1 MRIASVASAF
11 PPNVY
16 TQQEITNAL
25 KERWG
30 DKLAKPEV
38 LDRLHANC
46 GVRKRHLSFTFDRYL
61 QFKTWGE
68 SNRAWLEV
76 AQDLGEQAID
86 GALKRADLTRA
97 DLNAIFFVS
106 ITGVAS
112 PSLDAKLVN
121 RMGLRS
127 DIKRT
132 PIFGL
137 GCVGGAIGLTRAA
150 DYVRAYP
157 NENAVLLSVELCSLT
172 IQLGDVAMPNIIATG
187 LFGDGAVATIVGPQA
202 GTGPEILASKS
213 VFYPETEDIM
223 GWDVSEKG
231 FGIILSARLPDLI
244 RARLRSDVDSFL
256 ASHKLS
262 RSDLGSFVLHPGG
275 PKILQ
280 AVEEA
285 LELKN
290 CELAPSWDCLARYG
304 NLSSGSVL
312 IVLEEVMQR
321 RRPVPGTLGLV
332 MAMGP
337 GFCSEMVLIRW

>member
-1 MRIASVASAF
+1 MRIASVASAL
-11 PPNVY
+11 PPNLY
-16 TQQEITNAL
+16 TQQEITNAV
-25 KERWG
+25 KQQWK
-30 DKLAKPEV
+30 DKLGKPEV

-46 GVRKRHLSFTFDRYL
+46 GVRQRHLSFTFDRYL

-68 SNRAWLEV
+68 TNRAWLEV
-76 AQDLGEQAID
+76 AEDLGEQAID
-86 GALKRADLTRA
+86 GALRRADLARD
-97 DLNAIFFVS
+97 DLNAIFVVS
-106 ITGVAS
+106 ITGIAS

-137 GCVGGAIGLTRAA
+137 GCVGGAVGLTRAA

-157 NENAVLLSVELCSLT
+157 AENAVLLSVELCSLT
-172 IQLGDVAMPNIIATG
+172 IQLGDLSMPNIISTG
-187 LFGDGAVATIVGPQA
+187 LFGDGAVAAIVGPKA
-202 GTGPEILASKS
+202 DSGPEILASKS

-223 GWDVSEKG
+223 GWDISEKG
-231 FGIILSARLPDLI
+231 FAIVLSARLPDLI
-244 RARLRSDVDSFL
+244 RSRLRSDVDTFL
-256 ASHKLS
+256 ASHKLT
-262 RSDLGSFVLHPGG
+262 RADLGSFVIHPGG

-280 AVEEA
+280 AVEET

-290 CELAPSWDCLARYG
+290 CELAASWDCLARYG
-304 NLSSGSVL
+304 NLSSSSVL

-321 RRPVPGTLGLV
+321 RRPAPGTLGLI

-337 GFCSEMVLIRW
+337 GFCSEIILVRW

>member
-11 PPNVY
+11 PPNAY

-25 KERWG
+25 KARWG

-61 QFKTWGE
+61 QFKSWGE
-68 SNRAWLEV
+68 TNRAWLEV
-76 AQDLGEQAID
+76 AEGLGEQAID
-86 GALKRADLTRA
+86 GALQRAGLSRD

-106 ITGVAS
+106 ITGIAS

-121 RMGLRS
+121 RMRLRS

-137 GCVGGAIGLTRAA
+137 GCVGGAVGLTRAA

-157 NENAVLLSVELCSLT
+157 TENAVLLSVELCSLT
-172 IQLGDVAMPNIIATG
+172 IQLSDIAMPNIIATG
-187 LFGDGAVATIVGPQA
+187 LFGDGAVATIVGPQV

-223 GWDVSEKG
+223 GWDISEKG

-256 ASHKLS
+256 ASQKLS
-262 RSDLGSFVLHPGG
+262 RSDLGSFVIHPGG

-280 AVEEA
+280 AVEET
-285 LELKN
+285 LDFKNGELS
-290 CELAPSWDCLARYG
+290 ASWDCLARYG
-304 NLSSGSVL
+304 NLSSASVL
-312 IVLEEVMQR
+312 VVLEETMMR

-337 GFCSEMVLIRW
+337 GFCSEMILVRW